1 MLKSQQLTRHSGIS
15 AETVDN
21 PRLRGTELL
30 EQPCNDVVGTHT
42 VKHQRLVQLF
52 GKAGMEQRKLYLR
65 SFVEP
70 RGALRGS
77 PTMGASQRSRKVR
90 QRA

>member
-30 EQPCNDVVGTHT
+30 EQPCNDVVGAHT

-52 GKAGMEQRKLYLR
+52 GKACMEQRKLYLPG
-65 SFVEP
+65 FIE
-70 RGALRGS
+70 GATHEVDTTLPYRHHLRVH
-77 PTMGASQRSRKVR
+77 RH
-90 QRA
+90 RAQ